1 MSGRRPTVKAKP
13 SPDQVVAQPDA
24 AEPIET
30 SFAEIVGLIEQAR
43 QRAYQAVDSELV
55 GLYWRIGQY
64 ISAKLAAAVWGE
76 GVVDRLAQ
84 HLARTMPGQ
93 RGFTRR
99 NLFRMRQFFEAYSA
113 DGKTVTPLVT
123 QLPWTHNL
131 IILTQSKRPEEREFY
146 LRMAVQ
152 QRWGKREL
160 ERQYRL
166 GTFERAVLSPTKVS
180 PALTQMHGAA
190 ATGAFKD
197 AYSVEFLN
205 LPAGHTE
212 ADLHSGL
219 LGQLR
224 TFLIELGRDFCFVGS
239 EFPVQVGGRDFALDL
254 LFFHRGLNCLVAI
267 ELKVDRFEPEH
278 LGKLNF
284 YLEALDRDVRKP
296 HENPAIGVLLCASKD
311 SEVVEYALSRTL
323 SPALVA
329 QYQTQLPDKQMLA
342 AKLHE
347 FYALNGP
354 AAEAKPAP
362 VAAVPARRKK
372 KGGST

>member
-1 MSGRRPTVKAKP
+1 MAKRPHSADSVE
-13 SPDQVVAQPDA
+13 S
-24 AEPIET
+24 
-30 SFAEIVGLIEQAR
+30 SFAEVVGLIEQAR
-43 QRAYQAVDSELV
+43 QRAYQAVNSELV
-55 GLYWRIGQY
+55 GLYWRIGEY

-76 GVVDRLAQ
+76 GVVDSLAQ

-99 NLFRMRQFFEAYSA
+99 NLFRMRQFFEAYSMA
-113 DGKTVTPLVT
+113 DKKVTALLT

-146 LRMAVQ
+146 LRLAVQ
-152 QRWGKREL
+152 EAWTSREL

-166 GTFERAVLSPTKVS
+166 GTFERAVLSPAKVS
-180 PALTQMHGAA
+180 AALTQMHGAA
-190 ATGAFKD
+190 AGAAFKD

-205 LPAGHTE
+205 LQAGHTE

-311 SEVVEYALSRTL
+311 SEVVEYALSRSL

-347 FYALNGP
+347 FYTFNVSPPELDAVT
-354 AAEAKPAP
+354 AP
-362 VAAVPARRKK
+362 TVAALVRRKRNSGPK
-372 KGGST
+372 